1 MSKSKI
7 PHLELDDKKDLLLY
21 AMKIVPGD
29 YTNVVEDYYSKR
41 RDRSKVSTKKRSG
54 RKTRK
59 KRKKSKRKKK
69 KKYGKKHRNIDKKS
83 SQKGSAS
90 SSFLPVVVLNSDTK
104 SNKDSRVSKSDPK
117 RTKYWSKR
125 RHGPKRYDRDYYD
138 DYFYDYPPP
147 YSSSWYK
154 HRRPLPRLRPRYG
167 YGMESSTSEDHY
179 SFADSESREKKRD
192 NVRYIYL
199 IIIRCHLLIYYLP
212 CFGFLYYNSYLFRS
226 QEKPILQNFY
236 FRNPDDNKETTKK
249 NKQHKSSSNPL
260 ESIFGSGS
268 SQPYGSVA
276 SIDDSL

>member
-41 RDRSKVSTKKRSG
+41 RDRSKGRTKKRSG

-179 SFADSESREKKRD
+179 SFSDSESREKKRD

-199 IIIRCHLLIYYLP
+199 IIIRCHLLIY
-212 CFGFLYYNSYLFRS
+212 
-226 QEKPILQNFY
+226 E
-236 FRNPDDNKETTKK
+236 
-249 NKQHKSSSNPL
+249 
-260 ESIFGSGS
+260 
-268 SQPYGSVA
+268 
-276 SIDDSL
+276 

>member
-29 YTNVVEDYYSKR
+29 YTNVVEDFYSKR

-54 RKTRK
+54 RKTKK

-69 KKYGKKHRNIDKKS
+69 KKYRKKDRNVDKKF

-104 SNKDSRVSKSDPK
+104 SDKDSRVSKSDQK

-125 RHGPKRYDRDYYD
+125 RHGPKRYERDYYD

-147 YSSSWYK
+147 YSSSWYR
-154 HRRPLPRLRPRYG
+154 HRRPIPRIRPRHG
-167 YGMESSTSEDHY
+167 YRMESSTSEDHY
-179 SFADSESREKKRD
+179 SYADNQSNEKNR
-192 NVRYIYL
+192 
-199 IIIRCHLLIYYLP
+199 
-212 CFGFLYYNSYLFRS
+212 
-226 QEKPILQNFY
+226 
-236 FRNPDDNKETTKK
+236 
-249 NKQHKSSSNPL
+249 
-260 ESIFGSGS
+260 GS
-268 SQPYGSVA
+268 SRYHLVIGLHYLH
-276 SIDDSL
+276 I